1 MPTSDEIDTVT
12 IKIKHPL
19 TQMFCKHKYEV
30 FRKPIDRKTNPYGF
44 MALNDI
50 EPTIRVCV
58 KCGKKIE

>member
-12 IKIKHPL
+12 IKIKHSL

-50 EPTIRVCV
+50 EPTIRICV